1 MKKFTVLDLLNMD
14 LKDHNALQLKCIG
27 GRKGLVREITDP
39 EINRPGLTLSGFFDE
54 FAFHRIQLFG
64 KGETA
69 YLSRLEERGELTSVE
84 KMFTYNVSCCLFS
97 NSYTPGSHFLEIVE
111 RSGCAILQTDLSSS
125 EISMRLMR
133 ALSNVFAPHK
143 LIHGVLVEVFGIG
156 ILITGSSGVGKSET
170 ALELIERGHRL
181 IADDSVELRNVNGN
195 ILMGSGRDQVL
206 GHHMEIRGLG
216 IINVSYLFG
225 VGSIRDKKQVQLIV
239 DLEEWNSEKVYDRL
253 GSGDSNRD
261 ILGVKIPMVEV
272 PVKAGRNIPII
283 IETAAM
289 NERLK
294 KLGYYSAKEF
304 DQNVLQWLE
313 SKTARNLY
321 FDNNDIF

>member
-1 MKKFTVLDLLNMD
+1 MKDFKVLDLLNME
-14 LKDHNALQLKCIG
+14 LKEHNTLNLKCIG
-27 GRKGLVREITDP
+27 GRKGLTRKITDS
-39 EINRPGLTLSGFFDE
+39 ELNRPGLTLSGFFDE

-64 KGETA
+64 KGEA
-69 YLSRLEERGELTSVE
+69 AFLSRLEEKNEMDSIK
-84 KMFTYNVSCCLFS
+84 KMFTYTVSCCLFS
-97 NSYTPGSHFLEIVE
+97 NSHTPGPRFMKIAEE
-111 RSGCAILQTDLSSS
+111 SGCSILQTDLSSS

-195 ILMGSGRDQVL
+195 ILMGSGKDQVL

-239 DLEEWNSEKVYDRL
+239 ELEEWNPDKVYDRL
-253 GSGDSNRD
+253 GSGDTTRE
-261 ILGVKIPMVEV
+261 ILSVKVPLVHV

-283 IETAAM
+283 IETTAM

-294 KLGYYSAKEF
+294 KLGYYAAREF
-304 DQNVLQWLE
+304 DQNVLKWLE

-321 FDNNDIF
+321 FNNNDIF